1 MRPVRLRIAGQHQ
14 RHRQLLQHL
23 LASKPAGEWNHLR
36 IEFRGPRLKVVLNG
50 RTALDWESHPGGKV
64 RDLAPEGY
72 IGLQNHDSQSP
83 PYFRNVF
90 LKEL

>member
-1 MRPVRLRIAGQHQ
+1 M
-14 RHRQLLQHL
+14 
-23 LASKPAGEWNHLR
+23 ASRATGEWNHIR

-50 RTALDWESHPGGKV
+50 KTVLDGEAHPGGKV

-83 PYFRNVF
+83 PFFRNVY
-90 LKEL
+90 LKQL